1 MQCIAWRLGYRR
13 PETDR
18 DRADG
23 ILSARPDQG
32 RPHHQWLLH
41 SQFMADCCTVWT
53 LTKDGHTAGLITHKC
68 IQPGR
73 GLGRGDAPVTT
84 CTENMSYMTSSNS
97 NRQLPCRTTQLV
109 PDLTTTMN
117 YAHPRS
123 TESVINI
130 HQSYLTTLSF
140 HCCQVS
146 FFFSFD
152 FSWSHLFIHC
162 TKFASLKSVLCT
174 MQFNSQIKNS
184 LWNYGAVTN
193 TPHRTRRPV
202 AVEAPQ
208 TVLIVA
214 VAFSSRQYWT
224 TTGAP
229 QSALGRPSINEM

>member
-1 MQCIAWRLGYRR
+1 MTARL
-13 PETDR
+13 PETGDR
-18 DRADG
+18 PRPSRWHPIG
-23 ILSARPDQG
+23 PARPGSTTPPVAAAQPVYG
-32 RPHHQWLLH
+32 WLLYCLNINKGRTH
-41 SQFMADCCTVWT
+41 SWT
-53 LTKDGHTAGLITHKC
+53 NYTQMHTAG
-68 IQPGR
+68 QGAGEGR
-73 GLGRGDAPVTT
+73 RTCYNMYREHELHDQQQQQQTAALPDHSTSARFNHHHELCTSTFNWISYQHPPVL
-84 CTENMSYMTSSNS
+84 SNYS
-97 NRQLPCRTTQLV
+97 ELSL
-109 PDLTTTMN
+109 L
-117 YAHPRS
+117 S
-123 TESVINI
+123 SVI
-130 HQSYLTTLSF
+130 L
-140 HCCQVS
+140 
-146 FFFSFD
+146 FFFWFLL
-152 FSWSHLFIHC
+152 SHLFIHC